1 MLVLSRI
8 VWKYRAYCHFFIA
21 TEPPTFPPPNAYRI
35 DIHDPNVVKLL
46 RGKLRALPTYT
57 LMCQMSLDAQGYYI
71 KGSNA

>member
-1 MLVLSRI
+1 MRVLSRI
-8 VWKYRAYCHFFIA
+8 FWKDGAYCHFFIA
-21 TEPPTFPPPNAYRI
+21 TEPPTFPPPNANRI
-35 DIHDPNVVKLL
+35 DIHDPNVVKLF